1 MLLDWISGTP
11 LGNETFLKVWEWVHM
26 SYNCFIIFNIFRFTF
41 HVMRGATEEFIE
53 RSRLMRFVIRR
64 WRPIFAVH
72 LICYALSGAYN
83 NWFLIAIFIVG
94 LVLVTINLILQ
105 FSLERLE
112 RQIAEYDRMAEERRR
127 KKAAPEEDAET
138 DDDDSDGNGDGNG
151 DKNAD
156 RDADKDTDRD
166 ADRNGDADKKGD

>member
-11 LGNETFLKVWEWVHM
+11 LGNETFLEVWEWVHM
-26 SYNCFIIFNIFRFTF
+26 SYNCFLLFNVFRFTF

-53 RSRLMRFVIRR
+53 RSRLMQFVFRW

-72 LICYALSGAYN
+72 LLCYALGGAYN
-83 NWFLIAIFIVG
+83 NWFFIAIFIVG

-112 RQIAEYDRMAEERRR
+112 RQIAEYDRMAEERKR
-127 KKAAPEEDAET
+127 KKAAEQEDADT
-138 DDDDSDGNGDGNG
+138 DDDDSDGNGDGDRDG
-151 DKNAD
+151 NAD
-156 RDADKDTDRD
+156 RNADRD
-166 ADRNGDADKKGD
+166 ADRNGDADADKKGD